1 MLLYETG
8 AVELRYIDAMIE
20 NIEKYGP
27 YIVVCPGT
35 ALPHADTS
43 EGVIKEAASLVRLAE
58 PVEFQNEANDPVRYV
73 IGISVQSAESIN
85 QAIYDL
91 MMIFGNENIRKRL
104 DEAEDEEAILK
115 AINNLHK
122 ISGTKPAKRR

>member
-1 MLLYETG
+1 MKLMTL
-8 AVELRYIDAMIE
+8 I
-20 NIEKYGP
+20 
-27 YIVVCPGT
+27 
-35 ALPHADTS
+35 
-43 EGVIKEAASLVRLAE
+43 
-58 PVEFQNEANDPVRYV
+58 RYV